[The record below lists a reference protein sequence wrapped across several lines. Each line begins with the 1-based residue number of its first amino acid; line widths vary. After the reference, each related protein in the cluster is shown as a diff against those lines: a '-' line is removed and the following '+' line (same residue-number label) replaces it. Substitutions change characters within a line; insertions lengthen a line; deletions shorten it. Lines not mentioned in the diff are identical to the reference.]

1 MAVYL
6 RCPYCKTDQSVKNKI
21 CKKCGKPFLKHDRI
35 YKIVVRHN
43 NKTITKQVSSSL
55 ELAKEIEAKIKT
67 ELVSGDYYDRRKK
80 IPKLDEVWEK
90 YFEAYQTAGKSPNKE
105 KNRYDTLIKP
115 RLGKKALDAISVM
128 DIQRLVIDMKKTK
141 TKRGAPYSVKSIR
154 NTTELISRLYNFAKR
169 QSLYDGDNPVEKATL
184 PKVNNEVV
192 RYLTEQQITELLFF
206 LDSYHNKEV
215 ANIVKFLL
223 FTGTRRGEAFKL
235 KWSDIDFERNIM
247 RLKDPKG
254 GRDEYVPLN
263 SMAVSVLN
271 NQRQYKRKETD
282 LVFPSNNNTVRSDI
296 NSHWRKIKKAVNL
309 PVDFR
314 LHDLR
319 HTFASLLASSGK
331 VDLYTLQ
338 KLMTHKSPQM
348 TQRYAHLI
356 DSSLRQGVEAL
367 GDMIDI
373 GNSKVVSIAQAKR
386 KE

>member
-1 MAVYL
+1 MAINHI
-6 RCPYCKTDQSVKNKI
+6 CKNCKTNFSLSH
-21 CKKCGKPFLKHDRI
+21 KKCPKCGAPIPRVGKMYRVRVQVNGKRI
-35 YKIVVRHN
+35 TR
-43 NKTITKQVSSSL
+43 TIPNSL
-55 ELAKEIEAKIKT
+55 ELAKEIEAKLKT
-67 ELVSGDYYDRRKK
+67 ELISGDYYDRRKK
-80 IPKLDEVWEK
+80 IPKLDEIWEK
-90 YFEAYQTAGKSPNKE
+90 YFEAYQTAGKSPSKE

-141 TKRGAPYSVKSIR
+141 TKRGTPYSIKSIR

-356 DSSLRQGVEAL
+356 DSSLRQGVEVL